1 LGKEVHVQGISY
13 TIKIIAIA
21 SCLNVMGI
29 TSVVADSFSRA
40 WVNVERTGKISQ
52 SMKKTWKDSPLYPE
66 LVAESTEKRLGSVS
80 ARDLEKLIQQY
91 PDSAAIANL
100 RWRKLLRLG
109 RADWHKDFL
118 FLYRPT
124 DNVTL
129 NCYKLEAKFHLK
141 QDTKT
146 DHREALRLWT
156 HGKSQPKDCDV
167 LFSILQIQGLITK
180 EVRLRRIDNAL
191 EQRQLQL
198 ARWLAKSLDK
208 SVSKHIDAWAL
219 ARRQPH
225 KFLTKQAEKFPEWVD
240 MAASRLAGRNPDK
253 LLALIKDRKIPDS
266 ARQLAI
272 MGAARTMAINL
283 DPAAAPLLRMDL
295 PSHPILDHWRVRYFI
310 HYQEWPDVLTA
321 ISKLSP
327 EERGE
332 IEWNYWASRALA
344 MTGSSDL
351 AFEVLRKVAESNSWY
366 GFLAADYLGISYDL
380 RPKSTRPSDSM
391 VEEVNRRSDVTVA
404 RLLFEEGLTVMA
416 RRQWDFVI
424 SRLTEEEQKA
434 AAILANRWNWHSRS
448 AVTAH
453 QSGLTDDYELRYPR
467 AFEKPLKNAAKR
479 HDISLSWL
487 SGLMRSESLFMHDIR
502 SPAGALGLMQV
513 MPRTGRQTAKELNL
527 KWRGNR
533 TLINPSTNIR
543 IGSYYLAKQL
553 HRFGHPALATAAYNA
568 GPHRVKQWMP
578 YEAMPLD
585 VWVASIPFTET
596 RNYVQRVLTAQVIY
610 EWRYNGSIKRLDEV
624 AASQIISKE

>member
-1 LGKEVHVQGISY
+1 MQGISY
-13 TIKIIAIA
+13 TIKIVAIL
-21 SCLNVMGI
+21 SCLTVSGVTNVFAN
-29 TSVVADSFSRA
+29 TFSRA
-40 WVNVERTGKISQ
+40 WVTVERTGKINQ
-52 SMKKTWKDSPLYPE
+52 SIKRTWKDSPLYPE
-66 LVAESTEKRLGSVS
+66 LIAKSTEKRLGSIS
-80 ARDLEKLIQQY
+80 AQDLEKLIQQY

-100 RWRKLLRLG
+100 RWKKLFRLG
-109 RADWHKDFL
+109 RANWHKDFL

-124 DNVTL
+124 DNVKL
-129 NCYKLEAKFHLK
+129 NCYKLEAKFRLK
-141 QDTKT
+141 KDTDK

-156 HGKSQPKDCDV
+156 HGKSQPKDCDT
-167 LFSILQIQGLITK
+167 LFSIIQKRELITK
-180 EVRLRRIDNAL
+180 EVRLRRINNAL
-191 EQRQLQL
+191 ENRQLQL

-208 SVSKHIDAWAL
+208 SATDHINAWAQ
-219 ARRQPH
+219 ARRRPA
-225 KFLTKQAEKFPEWVD
+225 KFLTTRATEFPEWVD
-240 MAASRLAGRNPDK
+240 MAASRLASKNPDK
-253 LLALIKDRKIPDS
+253 LLSLIKDRKIPDS
-266 ARQLAI
+266 VRQQAI
-272 MGAARTMAINL
+272 LGTARTMAINL

-295 PSHPILDHWRVRYFI
+295 PSNPILDHWRVRFFI
-310 HYQEWPDVLTA
+310 HFQEWPDVLMA

-332 IEWNYWASRALA
+332 IEWNYWVSRALA
-344 MTGSSDL
+344 MTGNRDL
-351 AFEVLRKVAESNSWY
+351 AFGGFRKAAESSSWY
-366 GFLAADYLGISYDL
+366 GFLSADYLGIPYDL
-380 RPKSTRPSDSM
+380 HPKSERPSVFSID
-391 VEEVNRRSDVTVA
+391 TVDQRIDITIA

-424 SRLTEEEQKA
+424 GRLTEEEQKA
-434 AAILANRWNWHSRS
+434 AAVLANRWNWHSRS

-453 QSGLTDDYELRYPR
+453 QSGLTDDYELRYPN
-467 AFEKPLKNAAKR
+467 AFETPLKNAAKR

-553 HRFGHPALATAAYNA
+553 NRFGHPALATAAYNA
-568 GPHRVKQWMP
+568 GPHRVKRWMP
-578 YEAMPLD
+578 DKPMPLD

-610 EWRYNGSIKRLDEV
+610 EWRYNGVITRLDEV
-624 AASQIISKE
+624 VAPQITSKE

>member
-1 LGKEVHVQGISY
+1 MQGISY
-13 TIKIIAIA
+13 TIKTVAIL
-21 SCLNVMGI
+21 SCLTVSGVTNVF
-29 TSVVADSFSRA
+29 ANSFSRA
-40 WVNVERTGKISQ
+40 WVTVERTGKISQ
-52 SMKKTWKDSPLYPE
+52 SITRTWKDSPLYPE
-66 LVAESTEKRLGSVS
+66 LIAKSTEKRLGSVS
-80 ARDLEKLIQQY
+80 AQDLEKLIQQY

-100 RWRKLLRLG
+100 RWKKLFRLG
-109 RADWHKDFL
+109 RANWHKDFL

-124 DNVTL
+124 DNVKL
-129 NCYKLEAKFHLK
+129 NCYKLEAKFRLK
-141 QDTKT
+141 QDTDK

-156 HGKSQPKDCDV
+156 HGKSQPKDCDT
-167 LFSILQIQGLITK
+167 LFSIIQKRELITK
-180 EVRLRRIDNAL
+180 EVRLRRINNAL
-191 EQRQLQL
+191 ENRQLQL

-208 SVSKHIDAWAL
+208 SATDHINAWAQ
-219 ARRQPH
+219 ARRRPA
-225 KFLTKQAEKFPEWVD
+225 KFLTTRAGEFPEWVD
-240 MAASRLAGRNPDK
+240 MAASRLASKNPDK
-253 LLALIKDRKIPDS
+253 LLSLIKDRKIPDS
-266 ARQLAI
+266 VRQQAI
-272 MGAARTMAINL
+272 LGTARTMAINL

-295 PSHPILDHWRVRYFI
+295 PSNPILDHWRVRFFI
-310 HYQEWPDVLTA
+310 HFQEWPDVLRA

-332 IEWNYWASRALA
+332 IEWNYWVSRALA
-344 MTGSSDL
+344 MTGNPDL
-351 AFEVLRKVAESNSWY
+351 AFGGFRKAAESSSWY
-366 GFLAADYLGISYDL
+366 GFLSADYLGIPYDL
-380 RPKSTRPSDSM
+380 HPKSERPSVFSID
-391 VEEVNRRSDVTVA
+391 TVDQRIDITIA

-424 SRLTEEEQKA
+424 GRLTEEEQKA

-453 QSGLTDDYELRYPR
+453 QSGLTDDYELRYPN
-467 AFEKPLKNAAKR
+467 AFETPLKNAAKR

-527 KWRGNR
+527 KWRGNN

-553 HRFGHPALATAAYNA
+553 NRFGHPALATAAYNA
-568 GPHRVKQWMP
+568 GPHRVKRWMP
-578 YEAMPLD
+578 DKPMPLD

-610 EWRYNGSIKRLDEV
+610 EWRYNGVITRLDEV
-624 AASQIISKE
+624 VAPQITSKE

>member
-1 LGKEVHVQGISY
+1 VF
-13 TIKIIAIA
+13 A
-21 SCLNVMGI
+21 N
-29 TSVVADSFSRA
+29 SFSRA
-40 WVNVERTGKISQ
+40 WVTVERTGKISQ
-52 SMKKTWKDSPLYPE
+52 SITRTWKDSPLYPE
-66 LVAESTEKRLGSVS
+66 LIAKSTEKRLGSVS
-80 ARDLEKLIQQY
+80 AQDLEKLIQQY

-100 RWRKLLRLG
+100 RWKKLFRLG
-109 RADWHKDFL
+109 RANWHKDFL

-124 DNVTL
+124 DNVKL
-129 NCYKLEAKFHLK
+129 NCYKLEAKFRLK
-141 QDTKT
+141 QDTDK

-156 HGKSQPKDCDV
+156 HGKSQPKDCDT
-167 LFSILQIQGLITK
+167 LFSIIQKRELITK
-180 EVRLRRIDNAL
+180 EVRLRRINNAL
-191 EQRQLQL
+191 ENRQLQL

-208 SVSKHIDAWAL
+208 SATDHINAWAQ
-219 ARRQPH
+219 ARRRPA
-225 KFLTKQAEKFPEWVD
+225 KFLTTRAGEFPEWVD
-240 MAASRLAGRNPDK
+240 MAASRLASKNPDK
-253 LLALIKDRKIPDS
+253 LLSLIKDRKIPDS
-266 ARQLAI
+266 VRQQAI
-272 MGAARTMAINL
+272 LGTARTMAINL

-295 PSHPILDHWRVRYFI
+295 PSNPILDHWRVRFFI
-310 HYQEWPDVLTA
+310 HFQEWPDVLRA

-332 IEWNYWASRALA
+332 IEWNYWVSRALA
-344 MTGSSDL
+344 MTGNPDL
-351 AFEVLRKVAESNSWY
+351 AFGGFRKAAESSSWY
-366 GFLAADYLGISYDL
+366 GFLSADYLGIPYDL
-380 RPKSTRPSDSM
+380 HPKSERPSVFSID
-391 VEEVNRRSDVTVA
+391 TVDQRIDITIA

-424 SRLTEEEQKA
+424 GRLTEEEQKA

-453 QSGLTDDYELRYPR
+453 QSGLTDDYELRYPN
-467 AFEKPLKNAAKR
+467 AFETPLKNAAKR

-527 KWRGNR
+527 KWRGNN

-553 HRFGHPALATAAYNA
+553 NRFGHPALATAAYNA
-568 GPHRVKQWMP
+568 GPHRVKRWMP
-578 YEAMPLD
+578 DKPMPLD

-610 EWRYNGSIKRLDEV
+610 EWRYNGVITRLDEV
-624 AASQIISKE
+624 VAPQITSKE

>member
-1 LGKEVHVQGISY
+1 MQGISY
-13 TIKIIAIA
+13 TIKTVAIL
-21 SCLNVMGI
+21 SCLTVSGVTNVSAN
-29 TSVVADSFSRA
+29 TFSRA
-40 WVNVERTGKISQ
+40 WVTVERTGKISQ
-52 SMKKTWKDSPLYPE
+52 SIKRTWKDSPLYPE
-66 LVAESTEKRLGSVS
+66 LIAKSTEKRLGSIS
-80 ARDLEKLIQQY
+80 AQDLEKLIQQY

-100 RWRKLLRLG
+100 RWKKLFRLG
-109 RADWHKDFL
+109 RANWHKDFL

-124 DNVTL
+124 DNVKL
-129 NCYKLEAKFHLK
+129 NCYKLEAKFRLK
-141 QDTKT
+141 KDTDK

-156 HGKSQPKDCDV
+156 HGKSQPKDCDT
-167 LFSILQIQGLITK
+167 LFSIIQKRELITK
-180 EVRLRRIDNAL
+180 EVRLRRINNAL
-191 EQRQLQL
+191 ENRQLQL

-208 SVSKHIDAWAL
+208 SATDHINAWAQ
-219 ARRQPH
+219 ARRRPA
-225 KFLTKQAEKFPEWVD
+225 KFLTTRAGEFPEWVD
-240 MAASRLAGRNPDK
+240 MAASRLASKNPDK
-253 LLALIKDRKIPDS
+253 LLSLIKDRKIPDS
-266 ARQLAI
+266 VRQQAI
-272 MGAARTMAINL
+272 LGTARTMAINL
-283 DPAAAPLLRMDL
+283 DPAAASLLRMDL
-295 PSHPILDHWRVRYFI
+295 PSNPILDHWRVRFFI
-310 HYQEWPDVLTA
+310 HFQEWPDVLMA

-332 IEWNYWASRALA
+332 IEWNYWVSRALA
-344 MTGSSDL
+344 MTGNPDL
-351 AFEVLRKVAESNSWY
+351 AFGGFRKAAESSSWY
-366 GFLAADYLGISYDL
+366 GFLSADYLGIPYDL
-380 RPKSTRPSDSM
+380 RPKSKRPSVFSID
-391 VEEVNRRSDVTVA
+391 TVDQRIDITIA

-424 SRLTEEEQKA
+424 GRLTEEEQKA

-453 QSGLTDDYELRYPR
+453 QSGLTDDYELRYPN
-467 AFEKPLKNAAKR
+467 AFETPLKNAAKR

-553 HRFGHPALATAAYNA
+553 NRFGHPALATAAYNA
-568 GPHRVKQWMP
+568 GPHRVKRWMP
-578 YEAMPLD
+578 DKPMPLD

-610 EWRYNGSIKRLDEV
+610 EWRYNGVITRLDEV
-624 AASQIISKE
+624 VAPQITSKE

>member
-1 LGKEVHVQGISY
+1 MF
-13 TIKIIAIA
+13 A
-21 SCLNVMGI
+21 N
-29 TSVVADSFSRA
+29 SFSRA
-40 WVNVERTGKISQ
+40 WVTVERTGKISQ
-52 SMKKTWKDSPLYPE
+52 SIKRTWKDSPLYPE
-66 LVAESTEKRLGSVS
+66 LIAKSTEKRLGSIS
-80 ARDLEKLIQQY
+80 AQDLEKLIQQY

-100 RWRKLLRLG
+100 RWKKLFRLG
-109 RADWHKDFL
+109 RANWHKDFL

-124 DNVTL
+124 DNVKL
-129 NCYKLEAKFHLK
+129 NCYKLEAKFRLK
-141 QDTKT
+141 KDTDK

-156 HGKSQPKDCDV
+156 HGKSQPKDCDT
-167 LFSILQIQGLITK
+167 LFSVIQKRELITK
-180 EVRLRRIDNAL
+180 EVRLRRINNAL
-191 EQRQLQL
+191 ENRQLQL

-208 SVSKHIDAWAL
+208 SATDHINAWAQ
-219 ARRQPH
+219 ARRRPA
-225 KFLTKQAEKFPEWVD
+225 KFLTTRAAEFPEWVD
-240 MAASRLAGRNPDK
+240 MAASRLASKNPDK
-253 LLALIKDRKIPDS
+253 LLSLIKNRKIPDNV
-266 ARQLAI
+266 RQKAI
-272 MGAARTMAINL
+272 LGTARTMAINL

-295 PSHPILDHWRVRYFI
+295 PSNPILDHWRVRFFI
-310 HYQEWPDVLTA
+310 HFQEWPDVLMA

-332 IEWNYWASRALA
+332 IEWNYWVSRALA
-344 MTGSSDL
+344 MTGNPDL
-351 AFEVLRKVAESNSWY
+351 AFVGFRKAAESSSWY
-366 GFLAADYLGISYDL
+366 GFLSADYLGIPYDL
-380 RPKSTRPSDSM
+380 RPKSERPSVFSID
-391 VEEVNRRSDVTVA
+391 TVDQRIDITIA

-424 SRLTEEEQKA
+424 GRLTEEEQKA

-453 QSGLTDDYELRYPR
+453 QSGLTDDYELRYPN
-467 AFEKPLKNAAKR
+467 AFETPLKNAAKR

-487 SGLMRSESLFMHDIR
+487 AGLMRSESLFMHDIR

-553 HRFGHPALATAAYNA
+553 NRFGHPALATAAYNA
-568 GPHRVKQWMP
+568 GPHRVKRWMP
-578 YEAMPLD
+578 DEPIPLD

-610 EWRYNGSIKRLDEV
+610 EWRYNGVITRLDEV
-624 AASQIISKE
+624 VAPQITSKE

>member
-1 LGKEVHVQGISY
+1 MQGISY
-13 TIKIIAIA
+13 TIKTVAIL
-21 SCLNVMGI
+21 SCLTVSGVTNVF
-29 TSVVADSFSRA
+29 ANSFSRA
-40 WVNVERTGKISQ
+40 WVTVERTGKISQ
-52 SMKKTWKDSPLYPE
+52 SIKRTWKDSPLYPE
-66 LVAESTEKRLGSVS
+66 LIAKSTEKRLGSVS
-80 ARDLEKLIQQY
+80 AQDLEKLIQQY

-100 RWRKLLRLG
+100 RWKKLFRLG
-109 RADWHKDFL
+109 RANWHKDFL

-124 DNVTL
+124 DNVKL
-129 NCYKLEAKFHLK
+129 NCYKLEAKFRLK
-141 QDTKT
+141 KDTDK

-156 HGKSQPKDCDV
+156 HGKSQPKDCDT
-167 LFSILQIQGLITK
+167 LFSIIQKRELITK
-180 EVRLRRIDNAL
+180 EVRLRRINNAL
-191 EQRQLQL
+191 ENRQLQL

-208 SVSKHIDAWAL
+208 SATDHINAWAQ
-219 ARRQPH
+219 ARRRPA
-225 KFLTKQAEKFPEWVD
+225 KFLTTRAGEFPEWVD
-240 MAASRLAGRNPDK
+240 MAASRLASKNPDK
-253 LLALIKDRKIPDS
+253 LLSLIKDRKIPDS
-266 ARQLAI
+266 VRQQAI
-272 MGAARTMAINL
+272 LGTARTMAINL

-295 PSHPILDHWRVRYFI
+295 PSNPILDHWRVRFFI
-310 HYQEWPDVLTA
+310 HFQEWPDVLMA

-332 IEWNYWASRALA
+332 IEWNYWVSRALA
-344 MTGSSDL
+344 MTGNPDL
-351 AFEVLRKVAESNSWY
+351 AFGGFRKAAESSSWY
-366 GFLAADYLGISYDL
+366 GFLSADYLGIPYDL
-380 RPKSTRPSDSM
+380 RPKSKRPSVFSID
-391 VEEVNRRSDVTVA
+391 TVDQRIDITIA

-424 SRLTEEEQKA
+424 GRLTEEEQKA

-453 QSGLTDDYELRYPR
+453 QSGLTDDYELRYPN
-467 AFEKPLKNAAKR
+467 AFETPLKNAAKR

-553 HRFGHPALATAAYNA
+553 NRFGHPALATAAYNA
-568 GPHRVKQWMP
+568 GPHRVKRWMP
-578 YEAMPLD
+578 DKPMPLD

-610 EWRYNGSIKRLDEV
+610 EWRYNGVITRLDEV
-624 AASQIISKE
+624 VGPQIRNKE

>member
-1 LGKEVHVQGISY
+1 MSGIHD
-13 TIKIIAIA
+13 A
-21 SCLNVMGI
+21 L
-29 TSVVADSFSRA
+29 ADSFSRA
-40 WVNVERTGKISQ
+40 WVTVERTGKISS
-52 SMKKTWKDSPLYPE
+52 SMKKTWQDSPLYPE
-66 LVAESTEKRLGSVS
+66 LIAESTEKRLGSIS
-80 ARDLEKLIQQY
+80 AQDLEKLMQQY

-100 RWRKLLRLG
+100 RWKKLFRLG
-109 RADWHKDFL
+109 RADWHEDFL

-124 DNVTL
+124 DNVKL
-129 NCYKLEAKFHLK
+129 NCYKLEAKFRLK
-141 QDTKT
+141 QDTET

-156 HGKSQPKDCDV
+156 HGKSQPTDCDT
-167 LFSILQIQGLITK
+167 LFSIIKKRGFITK

-191 EQRQLQL
+191 ESRQLQL
-198 ARWLAKSLDK
+198 ARWLAKPLDK
-208 SVSKHIDAWAL
+208 SATQHINAWAQ
-219 ARRQPH
+219 ARRQPD

-240 MAASRLAGRNPDK
+240 MAASRLASRNPDK
-253 LLALIKDRKIPDS
+253 LLALIKDRKISDS
-266 ARQLAI
+266 VRQSAI
-272 MGAARTMAINL
+272 LGAARTMAINL

-295 PSHPILDHWRVRYFI
+295 PSHPILNHWRVRYFI
-310 HYQEWPDVLTA
+310 HYQEWADVLTA
-321 ISKLSP
+321 IAKLSP

-344 MTGSSDL
+344 MTGNSDL
-351 AFEVLRKVAESNSWY
+351 AFEGFRKVAESNSWY
-366 GFLAADYLGISYDL
+366 GFLAADYLGIPYDL
-380 RPKSTRPSDSM
+380 RPKSQRPSEPLIDA
-391 VEEVNRRSDVTVA
+391 VNNRTDVTVA

-424 SRLTEEEQKA
+424 GRLNEEEQKA

-527 KWRGNR
+527 KWRGTR
-533 TLINPSTNIR
+533 TLTNPSTNIR

-553 HRFGHPALATAAYNA
+553 NRFGHPALATAAYNA

-578 YEAMPLD
+578 DKAMPLD

-610 EWRYNGSIKRLDEV
+610 EWRYNGTIKRLDEV
-624 AASQIISKE
+624 AAPQITSKE

>member
-1 LGKEVHVQGISY
+1 MQGISY
-13 TIKIIAIA
+13 TIKTVAIL
-21 SCLNVMGI
+21 SCLTVSGVTNVF
-29 TSVVADSFSRA
+29 ANSFSRA
-40 WVNVERTGKISQ
+40 WVTVERTGKISQ
-52 SMKKTWKDSPLYPE
+52 SIKRTWKDSPLYTE
-66 LVAESTEKRLGSVS
+66 LIAKSTEKRLGSIS
-80 ARDLEKLIQQY
+80 AQNLEKLIQQY

-100 RWRKLLRLG
+100 RWKKLFRLG
-109 RADWHKDFL
+109 RANWHKDFL

-124 DNVTL
+124 DNVKL
-129 NCYKLEAKFHLK
+129 NCYKLEAKFRLK
-141 QDTKT
+141 KDTDK

-156 HGKSQPKDCDV
+156 HGKSQPKDCDT
-167 LFSILQIQGLITK
+167 LFSIIQKRELITK
-180 EVRLRRIDNAL
+180 EVRLRRINNAL
-191 EQRQLQL
+191 ENRQLQL

-208 SVSKHIDAWAL
+208 SATDHINAWAQ
-219 ARRQPH
+219 ARRRPA
-225 KFLTKQAEKFPEWVD
+225 KFLTTRAAEFPEWVD
-240 MAASRLAGRNPDK
+240 MAASRLARKNPDK
-253 LLALIKDRKIPDS
+253 LLSLIKDRKIPDS
-266 ARQLAI
+266 VRQQAVL
-272 MGAARTMAINL
+272 GTARTMAINL

-295 PSHPILDHWRVRYFI
+295 PSNPILDHWRVRFFI
-310 HYQEWPDVLTA
+310 HFQEWPDVLMA

-332 IEWNYWASRALA
+332 IEWNYWVSRALA
-344 MTGSSDL
+344 MTGNPDL
-351 AFEVLRKVAESNSWY
+351 AFGGFRKAAESSSWY
-366 GFLAADYLGISYDL
+366 GFLSADYLGIPYDL
-380 RPKSTRPSDSM
+380 RPKSERPSVFSID
-391 VEEVNRRSDVTVA
+391 TVDQRIDITIA

-424 SRLTEEEQKA
+424 GRLTEEEQKA
-434 AAILANRWNWHSRS
+434 AAVLANRWNWHSRS

-453 QSGLTDDYELRYPR
+453 QSGLTDDYELRYPN
-467 AFEKPLKNAAKR
+467 AFETPLKNAAKR

-553 HRFGHPALATAAYNA
+553 NRFGHPALATAAYNA
-568 GPHRVKQWMP
+568 GPHRVKRWMP
-578 YEAMPLD
+578 DKPMPLD

-610 EWRYNGSIKRLDEV
+610 EWRYNGVITRLDEV
-624 AASQIISKE
+624 VAPQITSKE

>member
-1 LGKEVHVQGISY
+1 MQGISY
-13 TIKIIAIA
+13 TIKTVAIL
-21 SCLNVMGI
+21 SCLTVSGVTNVSAN
-29 TSVVADSFSRA
+29 TFSRA
-40 WVNVERTGKISQ
+40 WVTVERTGKINQ
-52 SMKKTWKDSPLYPE
+52 SIKRTWKDSPLYPE
-66 LVAESTEKRLGSVS
+66 LIAKSTEKRLGLIS
-80 ARDLEKLIQQY
+80 AQDLEKLIQQY

-100 RWRKLLRLG
+100 RWKKLFRLG
-109 RADWHKDFL
+109 RANWHKDFL

-124 DNVTL
+124 DNVKL
-129 NCYKLEAKFHLK
+129 NCYKLEAKFRLK
-141 QDTKT
+141 KDTDK

-156 HGKSQPKDCDV
+156 HGKSQPKDCDT
-167 LFSILQIQGLITK
+167 LFSIIQKRELITK
-180 EVRLRRIDNAL
+180 EVRLRRINNAL
-191 EQRQLQL
+191 ENRQLQL

-208 SVSKHIDAWAL
+208 SATDHINAWAQ
-219 ARRQPH
+219 ARRRPA
-225 KFLTKQAEKFPEWVD
+225 KFLTTRAAEFPEWVD
-240 MAASRLAGRNPDK
+240 MAASRLARKNPDK
-253 LLALIKDRKIPDS
+253 LLSLIKDRKIPDS
-266 ARQLAI
+266 VRQQAVL
-272 MGAARTMAINL
+272 GTARTMAINL

-295 PSHPILDHWRVRYFI
+295 PSNPILDHWRVRFFI
-310 HYQEWPDVLTA
+310 HFQEWPDVLMA

-332 IEWNYWASRALA
+332 IEWNYWVSRALA
-344 MTGSSDL
+344 MTGNPDL
-351 AFEVLRKVAESNSWY
+351 AFGGFRKAAESSSWY
-366 GFLAADYLGISYDL
+366 GFLSADYLGIPYDL
-380 RPKSTRPSDSM
+380 RPKSERPSVFSID
-391 VEEVNRRSDVTVA
+391 TVDQRIDITIA

-424 SRLTEEEQKA
+424 GRLTEEEQKA
-434 AAILANRWNWHSRS
+434 AAVLANRWNWHSRS

-453 QSGLTDDYELRYPR
+453 QSGLTDDYELRYPN
-467 AFEKPLKNAAKR
+467 AFETPLKNAAKR

-553 HRFGHPALATAAYNA
+553 NRFGHPALATAAYNA
-568 GPHRVKQWMP
+568 GPHRVKRWMP
-578 YEAMPLD
+578 DKPMPLD

-610 EWRYNGSIKRLDEV
+610 EWRYNGVITRLDEV
-624 AASQIISKE
+624 VAPQITSKE

>member
-1 LGKEVHVQGISY
+1 MQGISY
-13 TIKIIAIA
+13 TIKTVAIL
-21 SCLNVMGI
+21 SCLTVSGVTNVSAN
-29 TSVVADSFSRA
+29 TFSRA
-40 WVNVERTGKISQ
+40 WVTVERTGKINQ
-52 SMKKTWKDSPLYPE
+52 SIKRTWKDSPLYPE
-66 LVAESTEKRLGSVS
+66 LIAKSTEKRLGSVS
-80 ARDLEKLIQQY
+80 AQDLEKLIQQY

-100 RWRKLLRLG
+100 RWKKLFRLG
-109 RADWHKDFL
+109 RANWHKDFL

-124 DNVTL
+124 DNVKL
-129 NCYKLEAKFHLK
+129 NCYKLEAKFRLK
-141 QDTKT
+141 QDTDK

-156 HGKSQPKDCDV
+156 HGKSQPKDCDT
-167 LFSILQIQGLITK
+167 LFSIIQKRELITK
-180 EVRLRRIDNAL
+180 EVRLHRINNAL
-191 EQRQLQL
+191 KNRQLQL

-208 SVSKHIDAWAL
+208 SATDHINAWAQ
-219 ARRQPH
+219 ARRRPA
-225 KFLTKQAEKFPEWVD
+225 KFLTTRAAEFPEWVD
-240 MAASRLAGRNPDK
+240 MAASRLARKNPDK
-253 LLALIKDRKIPDS
+253 LLSLIKDRKIPDS
-266 ARQLAI
+266 VRQQAVL
-272 MGAARTMAINL
+272 GTARTMAINL

-295 PSHPILDHWRVRYFI
+295 PSNPILDHWRVRFFI
-310 HYQEWPDVLTA
+310 HFQEWPDVLMA

-332 IEWNYWASRALA
+332 IEWNYWVSRALA
-344 MTGSSDL
+344 MTGNRDL
-351 AFEVLRKVAESNSWY
+351 AFGGFRKAAESSSWY
-366 GFLAADYLGISYDL
+366 GFLSADYLGIPYDL
-380 RPKSTRPSDSM
+380 RPKSERPSVFSID
-391 VEEVNRRSDVTVA
+391 TVDQRIDITIA

-424 SRLTEEEQKA
+424 GRLTEEEQKA

-453 QSGLTDDYELRYPR
+453 QSGLTDDYELRYPN
-467 AFEKPLKNAAKR
+467 AFETPLKNAAKR

-553 HRFGHPALATAAYNA
+553 NRFGHPALATAAYNA
-568 GPHRVKQWMP
+568 GPHRVKRWMP
-578 YEAMPLD
+578 DKPMPLD

-610 EWRYNGSIKRLDEV
+610 EWRYNGVITRLDEV
-624 AASQIISKE
+624 VAPQITSKE

>member
-1 LGKEVHVQGISY
+1 MQGISY
-13 TIKIIAIA
+13 TIKTVAIL
-21 SCLNVMGI
+21 SCLTVSGVTNVSAN
-29 TSVVADSFSRA
+29 TFSRA
-40 WVNVERTGKISQ
+40 WVTVERTGKINQ
-52 SMKKTWKDSPLYPE
+52 SIKRTWKDSPLYPE
-66 LVAESTEKRLGSVS
+66 LIAKSTEKRLGSIS
-80 ARDLEKLIQQY
+80 AQDLEKLIQQY

-100 RWRKLLRLG
+100 RWKKLFRLG
-109 RADWHKDFL
+109 RANWHKDFL

-124 DNVTL
+124 DNVKL
-129 NCYKLEAKFHLK
+129 NCYELEAKFRLK
-141 QDTKT
+141 KDTDK

-156 HGKSQPKDCDV
+156 HGKSQPKDCDT
-167 LFSILQIQGLITK
+167 LFSIIQKRELITK
-180 EVRLRRIDNAL
+180 EVRLRRINNAL
-191 EQRQLQL
+191 ENRQLQL

-208 SVSKHIDAWAL
+208 SATDHINAWAQ
-219 ARRQPH
+219 ARRRPA
-225 KFLTKQAEKFPEWVD
+225 KFLTTRAAEFPEWVD
-240 MAASRLAGRNPDK
+240 MAASRLARKNPDK
-253 LLALIKDRKIPDS
+253 LLSLIKDRKIPDS
-266 ARQLAI
+266 VRQQAI
-272 MGAARTMAINL
+272 LGTARTMAINL

-295 PSHPILDHWRVRYFI
+295 PSNPILDHWRVRFFI
-310 HYQEWPDVLTA
+310 HFQEWPDVLMA

-332 IEWNYWASRALA
+332 IEWNYWVSRALA
-344 MTGSSDL
+344 MTGNPDL
-351 AFEVLRKVAESNSWY
+351 AFGGFRKAAESSSWY
-366 GFLAADYLGISYDL
+366 GFLSADYLGIPYDL
-380 RPKSTRPSDSM
+380 RPKSERPSVFSIDT
-391 VEEVNRRSDVTVA
+391 VNRRIDITIA

-424 SRLTEEEQKA
+424 GRLTEEEQKA

-453 QSGLTDDYELRYPR
+453 QSGLTDDYELRYPN
-467 AFEKPLKNAAKR
+467 AFETPLKNAAKR

-553 HRFGHPALATAAYNA
+553 NRFGHPALATAAYNA
-568 GPHRVKQWMP
+568 GPHRVKRWMP
-578 YEAMPLD
+578 DKPMPLD

-610 EWRYNGSIKRLDEV
+610 EWRYNGVITRLDEV
-624 AASQIISKE
+624 VAPQITSKE

>member
-1 LGKEVHVQGISY
+1 VQGISY
-13 TIKIIAIA
+13 TIKIVAIL
-21 SCLNVMGI
+21 SCLTVSGVTNVF
-29 TSVVADSFSRA
+29 ANSFSRA
-40 WVNVERTGKISQ
+40 WVTVERTGKISQ
-52 SMKKTWKDSPLYPE
+52 SIKRTWKDSPLYPE
-66 LVAESTEKRLGSVS
+66 LIAKSTEKRLGSIS
-80 ARDLEKLIQQY
+80 AQDLEKLIQQY

-100 RWRKLLRLG
+100 RWKKLFRLG
-109 RADWHKDFL
+109 RANWHKDFL

-124 DNVTL
+124 DNVKL
-129 NCYKLEAKFHLK
+129 NCYKLEAKFRLK
-141 QDTKT
+141 KDTDK

-156 HGKSQPKDCDV
+156 HGKSQPKDCDT
-167 LFSILQIQGLITK
+167 LFSIIQKRELITK
-180 EVRLRRIDNAL
+180 EVRLRRINNAL
-191 EQRQLQL
+191 ENRQLQL

-208 SVSKHIDAWAL
+208 SATDHINAWAQ
-219 ARRQPH
+219 ARRRPA
-225 KFLTKQAEKFPEWVD
+225 KFLTTRAAEFPEWVD
-240 MAASRLAGRNPDK
+240 MAASRLARKNPDK
-253 LLALIKDRKIPDS
+253 LLSLIKDRKIPDS
-266 ARQLAI
+266 VRKQAVL
-272 MGAARTMAINL
+272 GTARTMAINL

-295 PSHPILDHWRVRYFI
+295 PSNPILDHWRVRFFI
-310 HYQEWPDVLTA
+310 HFQEWPDVLMA

-332 IEWNYWASRALA
+332 IEWNYWVSRALA
-344 MTGSSDL
+344 MTGNPDL
-351 AFEVLRKVAESNSWY
+351 AFGGFRKAAESSSWY
-366 GFLAADYLGISYDL
+366 GFLSADYLGIPYDL
-380 RPKSTRPSDSM
+380 RPKSERPSVFSID
-391 VEEVNRRSDVTVA
+391 TVDQRIDITIA

-424 SRLTEEEQKA
+424 GRLTEEEQKA

-453 QSGLTDDYELRYPR
+453 QSGLTDDYELRYPN
-467 AFEKPLKNAAKR
+467 AFETPLKNAAKR

-553 HRFGHPALATAAYNA
+553 NRFGHPALATAAYNA
-568 GPHRVKQWMP
+568 GPHRVKRWMP
-578 YEAMPLD
+578 DEPIPLD

-610 EWRYNGSIKRLDEV
+610 EWRYNGVITRLDEV
-624 AASQIISKE
+624 VAPQITSKE

>member
-1 LGKEVHVQGISY
+1 MQGISY
-13 TIKIIAIA
+13 TIKTVAVL
-21 SCLNVMGI
+21 SCLTVSCVTNVF
-29 TSVVADSFSRA
+29 ANSFSRA
-40 WVNVERTGKISQ
+40 WVTIERTGKISQ
-52 SMKKTWKDSPLYPE
+52 SIKRTWKDSPLYPE
-66 LVAESTEKRLGSVS
+66 LIAKSTEKRLGSVS
-80 ARDLEKLIQQY
+80 AQDLEKLIEQY

-100 RWRKLLRLG
+100 RWKKLFRLG
-109 RADWHKDFL
+109 RANWHKDFL

-124 DNVTL
+124 DNVKL
-129 NCYKLEAKFHLK
+129 NCYKLEAKFRLK
-141 QDTKT
+141 KDTDK

-156 HGKSQPKDCDV
+156 HGKSQPKDCDT
-167 LFSILQIQGLITK
+167 LFSIIQKRELITK
-180 EVRLRRIDNAL
+180 EVRLRRINNAL
-191 EQRQLQL
+191 ENRQLQL

-208 SVSKHIDAWAL
+208 SATDHINAWAQ
-219 ARRQPH
+219 ARRRPA
-225 KFLTKQAEKFPEWVD
+225 KFLTTRAAEFPEWVD
-240 MAASRLAGRNPDK
+240 MAASRLASKNPDK
-253 LLALIKDRKIPDS
+253 LLSLIKDRKIPDS
-266 ARQLAI
+266 VRQQAVL
-272 MGAARTMAINL
+272 GTARTMAINL

-295 PSHPILDHWRVRYFI
+295 PSNPILDHWRVRFFI
-310 HYQEWPDVLTA
+310 HFQEWPDVLMA

-332 IEWNYWASRALA
+332 IEWNYWVSRALA
-344 MTGSSDL
+344 MTGNPDL
-351 AFEVLRKVAESNSWY
+351 AFGGFRKAAESSSWY
-366 GFLAADYLGISYDL
+366 GFLSADYLGIPYDL
-380 RPKSTRPSDSM
+380 RPKSERPSVSSID
-391 VEEVNRRSDVTVA
+391 TVDQRIDITIA

-424 SRLTEEEQKA
+424 GRLTEEEQKA

-453 QSGLTDDYELRYPR
+453 QSGLTDDFELRYPN
-467 AFEKPLKNAAKR
+467 AFETPLKNAAKR

-553 HRFGHPALATAAYNA
+553 NRFGHPALATAAYNA
-568 GPHRVKQWMP
+568 GPHRVKRWMP
-578 YEAMPLD
+578 DKPMPLD

-610 EWRYNGSIKRLDEV
+610 EWRYNGVITRLNEV
-624 AASQIISKE
+624 VAPQITSKE

>member
-1 LGKEVHVQGISY
+1 MQGISH
-13 TIKIIAIA
+13 TIKTIAIA
-21 SCLNVMGI
+21 SLLTISGI
-29 TSVVADSFSRA
+29 HDVLADSFSRA
-40 WVNVERTGKISQ
+40 WVTVERTGKISS

-66 LVAESTEKRLGSVS
+66 LIAESTEKRLGSIS
-80 ARDLEKLIQQY
+80 AQDLEQLMQQY

-100 RWRKLLRLG
+100 RWIKLFRLG

-124 DNVTL
+124 DNVKL
-129 NCYKLEAKFHLK
+129 NCYKLEAKFRLK
-141 QDTKT
+141 QDTET
-146 DHREALRLWT
+146 VHREALRLWT
-156 HGKSQPKDCDV
+156 HGKSQPTDCDT
-167 LFSILQIQGLITK
+167 LFSIIKKRGLITK

-191 EQRQLQL
+191 ENRQLQL
-198 ARWLAKSLDK
+198 ARWLAKPLDQ
-208 SVSKHIDAWAL
+208 SATQHINAWSQ
-219 ARRQPH
+219 ARRQPD

-240 MAASRLAGRNPDK
+240 MAASRLASRNPDK

-266 ARQLAI
+266 VRQSAI
-272 MGAARTMAINL
+272 LGAARTMAINL

-295 PSHPILDHWRVRYFI
+295 PSHPILNHWRVRYFI
-310 HYQEWPDVLTA
+310 HYQEWADVLTA
-321 ISKLSP
+321 IAQLSP

-344 MTGSSDL
+344 MTGNSDL
-351 AFEVLRKVAESNSWY
+351 AFEGLRKVAESNSWY
-366 GFLAADYLGISYDL
+366 GFLAADYLGIPYDL
-380 RPKSTRPSDSM
+380 RPKSKRPTAPLIDA
-391 VEEVNRRSDVTVA
+391 VNNRTDVTVA

-424 SRLTEEEQKA
+424 GRLNEEEQKA

-527 KWRGNR
+527 KWRGTR
-533 TLINPSTNIR
+533 TLTNPSTNIR

-553 HRFGHPALATAAYNA
+553 NRFGHPALATAAYNA

-578 YEAMPLD
+578 DKAMPLD

-596 RNYVQRVLTAQVIY
+596 RDYVQRVLTAQVIY
-610 EWRYNGSIKRLDEV
+610 EWRYNGTIARLDEV
-624 AASQIISKE
+624 AAPQITSKE

>member
-1 LGKEVHVQGISY
+1 MQGISY
-13 TIKIIAIA
+13 TIKTVAIL
-21 SCLNVMGI
+21 SCLTLSGVTNVF
-29 TSVVADSFSRA
+29 ANSFSRA
-40 WVNVERTGKISQ
+40 WVTVERTGKISQ
-52 SMKKTWKDSPLYPE
+52 SIKRTWKDSPLYPE
-66 LVAESTEKRLGSVS
+66 LIAKSTEKRLGSVS
-80 ARDLEKLIQQY
+80 AQDLEKLIQQY

-100 RWRKLLRLG
+100 RWKKLFRLG
-109 RADWHKDFL
+109 RANWHKDFL

-124 DNVTL
+124 DNVKL
-129 NCYKLEAKFHLK
+129 NCYKLEAKFRLK
-141 QDTKT
+141 KDTDK

-156 HGKSQPKDCDV
+156 HGKSQPKDCDT
-167 LFSILQIQGLITK
+167 LFSIIQKRELITK
-180 EVRLRRIDNAL
+180 EVRLRRINNAL
-191 EQRQLQL
+191 ENRQLQL

-208 SVSKHIDAWAL
+208 SATDHINAWAQ
-219 ARRQPH
+219 ARRRPA
-225 KFLTKQAEKFPEWVD
+225 KFLTTRAAEFPEWVD
-240 MAASRLAGRNPDK
+240 MAASRLARKNPDK
-253 LLALIKDRKIPDS
+253 LLSLIKDRKIPDS
-266 ARQLAI
+266 VRQQAI
-272 MGAARTMAINL
+272 LGTARTMAINL

-295 PSHPILDHWRVRYFI
+295 PSNPILDHWRVRFFI
-310 HYQEWPDVLTA
+310 HFQEWPDVLRA

-332 IEWNYWASRALA
+332 IEWNYWVSRALA
-344 MTGSSDL
+344 MTGNPDL
-351 AFEVLRKVAESNSWY
+351 AFGGFRKAAESSSWY
-366 GFLAADYLGISYDL
+366 GFLSADYLGIPYDL
-380 RPKSTRPSDSM
+380 RPKSERPSVFSID
-391 VEEVNRRSDVTVA
+391 TVDQRIDITIA

-424 SRLTEEEQKA
+424 GRLTEEEQKA

-453 QSGLTDDYELRYPR
+453 QSGLTDDYELRYPN
-467 AFEKPLKNAAKR
+467 AFETPLKNAAKR

-527 KWRGNR
+527 KWRGNN

-553 HRFGHPALATAAYNA
+553 NRFGHPALATAAYNA
-568 GPHRVKQWMP
+568 GPHRVKRWMP
-578 YEAMPLD
+578 DKPMPLD

-610 EWRYNGSIKRLDEV
+610 EWRYNGVITRLDEV
-624 AASQIISKE
+624 VAPQITSRE

>member
-1 LGKEVHVQGISY
+1 MQGISY
-13 TIKIIAIA
+13 TIKTVAVL
-21 SCLNVMGI
+21 SCLTVSGVTNVF
-29 TSVVADSFSRA
+29 ANSFSRA
-40 WVNVERTGKISQ
+40 WVTVERTGKISQ
-52 SMKKTWKDSPLYPE
+52 SIKRTWKDSPLYPE
-66 LVAESTEKRLGSVS
+66 LIAKSTEKRLGSVS
-80 ARDLEKLIQQY
+80 AQDLEKLIQQY

-100 RWRKLLRLG
+100 RWKKLFRLG
-109 RADWHKDFL
+109 RASWHKDFL

-124 DNVTL
+124 DNVKL
-129 NCYKLEAKFHLK
+129 NCYKLEAKYRLK
-141 QDTKT
+141 KDTDK

-156 HGKSQPKDCDV
+156 HGKSQPKDCDT
-167 LFSILQIQGLITK
+167 LFSIIQKRELITK
-180 EVRLRRIDNAL
+180 EVRLRRINNAL
-191 EQRQLQL
+191 ENRQLQL

-208 SVSKHIDAWAL
+208 SVTDQINAWAQ
-219 ARRQPH
+219 ARRRPA
-225 KFLTKQAEKFPEWVD
+225 KFLTTRAGEFPEWVD
-240 MAASRLAGRNPDK
+240 MAASRLASKNPDK
-253 LLALIKDRKIPDS
+253 LLSLIKDRKIPDS
-266 ARQLAI
+266 VRQQAVL
-272 MGAARTMAINL
+272 GTARTMAINL

-295 PSHPILDHWRVRYFI
+295 PSNPILDHWRVRFFI
-310 HYQEWPDVLTA
+310 HFQEWPDVLMA

-332 IEWNYWASRALA
+332 IEWNYWVSRALA
-344 MTGSSDL
+344 MTGNPDL
-351 AFEVLRKVAESNSWY
+351 AFGGFRKAAESSSWY
-366 GFLAADYLGISYDL
+366 GFLSADYLGIPYDL
-380 RPKSTRPSDSM
+380 RPKSERPSVYSID
-391 VEEVNRRSDVTVA
+391 TVDQRIDITIA

-424 SRLTEEEQKA
+424 GRLTEEEQKA

-453 QSGLTDDYELRYPR
+453 QSGLTDDYELRYPT
-467 AFEKPLKNAAKR
+467 AFETPLKNAAKR

-553 HRFGHPALATAAYNA
+553 NRFGHPALATAAYNA
-568 GPHRVKQWMP
+568 GPHRVKRWMP
-578 YEAMPLD
+578 DKPMPLD

-596 RNYVQRVLTAQVIY
+596 RNYVQRVFTAQVIY
-610 EWRYNGSIKRLDEV
+610 EWRYNGVITRLDEV
-624 AASQIISKE
+624 VAPQITNKE

>member
-1 LGKEVHVQGISY
+1 MQGISY
-13 TIKIIAIA
+13 TIKTVAIL
-21 SCLNVMGI
+21 SCLTVSGVTNVF
-29 TSVVADSFSRA
+29 ANSFSRA
-40 WVNVERTGKISQ
+40 WVTVERTGKISQ
-52 SMKKTWKDSPLYPE
+52 SIKRTWKDSPLYPE
-66 LVAESTEKRLGSVS
+66 LIAKSTEKRLGSIS
-80 ARDLEKLIQQY
+80 AQDLEKLIQQY

-100 RWRKLLRLG
+100 RWKKLFRLG
-109 RADWHKDFL
+109 RANWHKDFL

-124 DNVTL
+124 DNVKL
-129 NCYKLEAKFHLK
+129 NCYKLEAKFRLK
-141 QDTKT
+141 KDTDK

-156 HGKSQPKDCDV
+156 HGKSQPKDCDT
-167 LFSILQIQGLITK
+167 LFSIIQKRELITK
-180 EVRLRRIDNAL
+180 EVRLRRINNAL
-191 EQRQLQL
+191 ENRQLQL

-208 SVSKHIDAWAL
+208 SATDHINAWAQ
-219 ARRQPH
+219 ARRRPA
-225 KFLTKQAEKFPEWVD
+225 KFLTTRAAEFPEWVD
-240 MAASRLAGRNPDK
+240 MAASRLARKNPDK
-253 LLALIKDRKIPDS
+253 LLSLIKDRKIPDS
-266 ARQLAI
+266 VRQQAVL
-272 MGAARTMAINL
+272 GTARTMAINL

-295 PSHPILDHWRVRYFI
+295 PSNPILDHWRVRFFI
-310 HYQEWPDVLTA
+310 HFQEWPDVLMA

-332 IEWNYWASRALA
+332 IEWNYWVSRALA
-344 MTGSSDL
+344 MTGNPDL
-351 AFEVLRKVAESNSWY
+351 AFGGFRKAAESSSWY
-366 GFLAADYLGISYDL
+366 GFLSADYLGIPYDL
-380 RPKSTRPSDSM
+380 RPKSERPSVFSIDK
-391 VEEVNRRSDVTVA
+391 VDQRIDITIA

-424 SRLTEEEQKA
+424 GRLTEEEQKA

-453 QSGLTDDYELRYPR
+453 QSGLTDDYELRYPN
-467 AFEKPLKNAAKR
+467 AFETPLKNAAKR

-527 KWRGNR
+527 KWRGNN

-553 HRFGHPALATAAYNA
+553 NRFGHPALATAAYNA
-568 GPHRVKQWMP
+568 GPHRVKRWMP
-578 YEAMPLD
+578 DKPMPLD

-610 EWRYNGSIKRLDEV
+610 EWRYNGVITRLDEV
-624 AASQIISKE
+624 VAPQITSKE

>member
-1 LGKEVHVQGISY
+1 MQGISY
-13 TIKIIAIA
+13 TIKTVAIL
-21 SCLNVMGI
+21 SCLTVSGVTNVF
-29 TSVVADSFSRA
+29 ANSFSRA
-40 WVNVERTGKISQ
+40 WVTVERTGKISQ
-52 SMKKTWKDSPLYPE
+52 SITRTWKDSPLYPE
-66 LVAESTEKRLGSVS
+66 LIAKSTEKRLGSVS
-80 ARDLEKLIQQY
+80 AQDLEKLIQQY

-100 RWRKLLRLG
+100 RWKKLFRLG
-109 RADWHKDFL
+109 RANWHKDFL

-124 DNVTL
+124 DNVKL
-129 NCYKLEAKFHLK
+129 NCYKLEAKFRLK
-141 QDTKT
+141 KDTDK

-156 HGKSQPKDCDV
+156 HGKSQPKDCDT
-167 LFSILQIQGLITK
+167 LFSIIQKRELITK
-180 EVRLRRIDNAL
+180 EVRLRRINNAL
-191 EQRQLQL
+191 ENRQLQL

-208 SVSKHIDAWAL
+208 SATDHINAWAQ
-219 ARRQPH
+219 ARRRPA
-225 KFLTKQAEKFPEWVD
+225 KFLTTRAAEFPEWVD
-240 MAASRLAGRNPDK
+240 MAASRLARKNPDK
-253 LLALIKDRKIPDS
+253 LLSLIKDRKIPDS
-266 ARQLAI
+266 VRQQAVL
-272 MGAARTMAINL
+272 GTARTMAINL

-295 PSHPILDHWRVRYFI
+295 PSNPILDHWRVRFFI
-310 HYQEWPDVLTA
+310 HFQEWPDVLMA

-332 IEWNYWASRALA
+332 IEWNYWVSRALA
-344 MTGSSDL
+344 MTGNRDL
-351 AFEVLRKVAESNSWY
+351 AFGGFRKAAESSSWY
-366 GFLAADYLGISYDL
+366 GFLSADYLGIPYDL
-380 RPKSTRPSDSM
+380 HPKSERPSVFSID
-391 VEEVNRRSDVTVA
+391 TVDQRIDITIA

-424 SRLTEEEQKA
+424 GRLTEEEQKA

-453 QSGLTDDYELRYPR
+453 QSGLTDDYELRYPN
-467 AFEKPLKNAAKR
+467 AFETPLKNAAKR

-527 KWRGNR
+527 KWRGNS

-553 HRFGHPALATAAYNA
+553 NRFGHPALATAAYNA
-568 GPHRVKQWMP
+568 GPHRVKRWMP
-578 YEAMPLD
+578 DKPMPLD

-610 EWRYNGSIKRLDEV
+610 EWRYNGVITRLDEV
-624 AASQIISKE
+624 VAPQITSKE

>member
-1 LGKEVHVQGISY
+1 MQGISY
-13 TIKIIAIA
+13 TIKIFAIA

-40 WVNVERTGKISQ
+40 WVTVERTGKISQ

-66 LVAESTEKRLGSVS
+66 LVAESTEKRLGSIS
-80 ARDLEKLIQQY
+80 AQDLEKLIQQY

-208 SVSKHIDAWAL
+208 SVSQHINAWAL

-266 ARQLAI
+266 TRQLAI

-391 VEEVNRRSDVTVA
+391 VDEVNRRTDVTVA

-424 SRLTEEEQKA
+424 GRLTEEEQKA

-467 AFEKPLKNAAKR
+467 AFEKLLKNAAKR

-624 AASQIISKE
+624 AASQITSKE

>member
-1 LGKEVHVQGISY
+1 MQGISY
-13 TIKIIAIA
+13 TIKTVAIL
-21 SCLNVMGI
+21 SCLTVSGVTNVF
-29 TSVVADSFSRA
+29 ANSFSRA
-40 WVNVERTGKISQ
+40 WVTVERTGKISQ
-52 SMKKTWKDSPLYPE
+52 SIKRTWKDSPLYPE
-66 LVAESTEKRLGSVS
+66 LIAKSTEKRLGSIS
-80 ARDLEKLIQQY
+80 AQNLQKLIQQY

-100 RWRKLLRLG
+100 RWKKLFRLG
-109 RADWHKDFL
+109 RANWHKDFL

-124 DNVTL
+124 DNVKL
-129 NCYKLEAKFHLK
+129 NCYKLEAKFRLK
-141 QDTKT
+141 KDTDK

-156 HGKSQPKDCDV
+156 HGKSQPKDCDT
-167 LFSILQIQGLITK
+167 LFSIIQKRELITK

-191 EQRQLQL
+191 ENRQLQL

-208 SVSKHIDAWAL
+208 SATDHINAWAQ
-219 ARRQPH
+219 ARRRPA
-225 KFLTKQAEKFPEWVD
+225 KFLTTRAAEFPEWVD
-240 MAASRLAGRNPDK
+240 MAASRLARKNPDK
-253 LLALIKDRKIPDS
+253 LLSLIKDRKIPNS
-266 ARQLAI
+266 VRQQAVL
-272 MGAARTMAINL
+272 GTARTMAINL

-295 PSHPILDHWRVRYFI
+295 PSNPILDHWRVRFFI
-310 HYQEWPDVLTA
+310 HFQEWPDVLMA

-332 IEWNYWASRALA
+332 IEWNYWVSRALA
-344 MTGSSDL
+344 MTGNPDL
-351 AFEVLRKVAESNSWY
+351 AFGGFRKAAESRSWY
-366 GFLAADYLGISYDL
+366 GFLSADYLGIPYDL
-380 RPKSTRPSDSM
+380 RPKSERPSVFSIDT
-391 VEEVNRRSDVTVA
+391 VNRRIDITIA

-424 SRLTEEEQKA
+424 GRLTEEEQKA

-453 QSGLTDDYELRYPR
+453 QSGLTDDYELRYPN
-467 AFEKPLKNAAKR
+467 AFETPLKNAAKR

-527 KWRGNR
+527 KWRGNN

-553 HRFGHPALATAAYNA
+553 NRFGHPALATAAYNA
-568 GPHRVKQWMP
+568 GPHRVKRWMP
-578 YEAMPLD
+578 DKPMPLD

-610 EWRYNGSIKRLDEV
+610 EWRYNGVITRLDEV
-624 AASQIISKE
+624 VAPQITSKE

>member
-1 LGKEVHVQGISY
+1 MQGISY
-13 TIKIIAIA
+13 TIKTVAIL
-21 SCLNVMGI
+21 SCLTLSGVTNVF
-29 TSVVADSFSRA
+29 ANSFSRA
-40 WVNVERTGKISQ
+40 WVTVERTGKISQ
-52 SMKKTWKDSPLYPE
+52 SIKRTWKDSPLYPE
-66 LVAESTEKRLGSVS
+66 LIAKSTEKRLGSIS
-80 ARDLEKLIQQY
+80 AQDLEKLIQQY

-100 RWRKLLRLG
+100 RWKKLFRLG
-109 RADWHKDFL
+109 RANWHKDFL

-124 DNVTL
+124 DNVKL
-129 NCYKLEAKFHLK
+129 NCYKLEAKFRLK
-141 QDTKT
+141 KDTDK

-156 HGKSQPKDCDV
+156 HGKSQPKDCDT
-167 LFSILQIQGLITK
+167 LFSIIQKRELITK
-180 EVRLRRIDNAL
+180 EVRLHRINNAL
-191 EQRQLQL
+191 KNRQLQL

-208 SVSKHIDAWAL
+208 SATDHINAWAQ
-219 ARRQPH
+219 ARRRPA
-225 KFLTKQAEKFPEWVD
+225 KFLTTRAAEFPEWVD
-240 MAASRLAGRNPDK
+240 MAASRLARKNPDK
-253 LLALIKDRKIPDS
+253 LLSLIKDRKIPDS
-266 ARQLAI
+266 VRQQAI
-272 MGAARTMAINL
+272 LGTARTMAINL

-295 PSHPILDHWRVRYFI
+295 PSNPILDHWRVRFFI
-310 HYQEWPDVLTA
+310 HFQEWPDVLMA

-332 IEWNYWASRALA
+332 IEWNYWVSRALA
-344 MTGSSDL
+344 MTGNPDL
-351 AFEVLRKVAESNSWY
+351 AFGGFRKAAESSSWY
-366 GFLAADYLGISYDL
+366 GFLSADYLGIPYDL
-380 RPKSTRPSDSM
+380 RPKSKRPSVFSID
-391 VEEVNRRSDVTVA
+391 TVDQRIDITIA

-424 SRLTEEEQKA
+424 GRLTEEEQKA
-434 AAILANRWNWHSRS
+434 AAVLANRWNWHSRS

-453 QSGLTDDYELRYPR
+453 QSGLTDDYELRYPN
-467 AFEKPLKNAAKR
+467 AFETPLKNAAKR

-553 HRFGHPALATAAYNA
+553 NRFGHPALATAAYNA
-568 GPHRVKQWMP
+568 GPHRVKRWMP
-578 YEAMPLD
+578 DKPMPLD

-610 EWRYNGSIKRLDEV
+610 EWRYNGVITRLDEV
-624 AASQIISKE
+624 VAPQITSKE

>member
-1 LGKEVHVQGISY
+1 MQGISY
-13 TIKIIAIA
+13 TIKTVAIL
-21 SCLNVMGI
+21 SCLTVSGVTNVF
-29 TSVVADSFSRA
+29 ANSFSRA
-40 WVNVERTGKISQ
+40 WVTVERTGKISQ
-52 SMKKTWKDSPLYPE
+52 SIKRTWKDSPLYPE
-66 LVAESTEKRLGSVS
+66 LIAKSTEKRLGSVS
-80 ARDLEKLIQQY
+80 AQDLEKLIQQY

-100 RWRKLLRLG
+100 RWKKLFRLG
-109 RADWHKDFL
+109 RANWHKDFL

-124 DNVTL
+124 DNVKL
-129 NCYKLEAKFHLK
+129 NCYKLEAKFRLK
-141 QDTKT
+141 QDTDK

-156 HGKSQPKDCDV
+156 HGKSQPKDCDT
-167 LFSILQIQGLITK
+167 LFSIIQKRELITK
-180 EVRLRRIDNAL
+180 EVRLRRINNAL
-191 EQRQLQL
+191 ENRQLQL

-208 SVSKHIDAWAL
+208 SATDHINAWAQ
-219 ARRQPH
+219 ARRRPA
-225 KFLTKQAEKFPEWVD
+225 KFLTTRAGEFPEWVD
-240 MAASRLAGRNPDK
+240 MAASRLASKNPDK
-253 LLALIKDRKIPDS
+253 LLSLIKDRKIPDS
-266 ARQLAI
+266 VRQQAI
-272 MGAARTMAINL
+272 LGTARTMAINL

-295 PSHPILDHWRVRYFI
+295 PSNPILDHWRVRFFI
-310 HYQEWPDVLTA
+310 HFQEWPDVLMA

-332 IEWNYWASRALA
+332 IEWNYWVSRALA
-344 MTGSSDL
+344 MTGNPDL
-351 AFEVLRKVAESNSWY
+351 AFGGFRKAAESSSWY
-366 GFLAADYLGISYDL
+366 GFLSADYLGIPYDL
-380 RPKSTRPSDSM
+380 RPKSKRPSVFSID
-391 VEEVNRRSDVTVA
+391 TVDQRIDITIA

-424 SRLTEEEQKA
+424 GRLTEEEQKA

-453 QSGLTDDYELRYPR
+453 QSGLTDDYELRYPN
-467 AFEKPLKNAAKR
+467 AFETPLKNAAKR

-553 HRFGHPALATAAYNA
+553 NRFGHPALATAAYNA
-568 GPHRVKQWMP
+568 GPHRVKRWMP
-578 YEAMPLD
+578 DKPMPLD

-610 EWRYNGSIKRLDEV
+610 EWRYNGVITRLDEV
-624 AASQIISKE
+624 VGPQIRNKE